1 MKVTKILSLLLA
13 FALLLSLGSCGRDS
27 AQTSPPPE
35 ASPGSSPSPSPEQ
48 SPLPASTPDPSDSPA
63 PTEPPAQETVRLA
76 FLNGPTGVG
85 AAKLLSNIDAGTTVG
100 SYTYEV
106 AADNS
111 EIVGMLSGPAPEVDI
126 AAVATNVALNLYN
139 KTDGGIQ
146 LLALN
151 TLGVLY
157 VLERDGA
164 SIQDMS
170 DLAGKTVYATGQG
183 ANPEYIFRYLLQNN
197 GVDPDNGLTIE
208 WVTPEEVSQAF
219 LSGQAEAALLPVPA
233 VTALMA
239 KCKAQS
245 IDCHAALDLT
255 EEWNALGTGSTLTM
269 GCLAVRTQFA
279 QEHPEA
285 VAQFLE
291 EYAASIDYVNAN
303 PEAAAALVADHGL
316 APSASIAQN
325 AIPDC
330 HLVCITGA
338 DIQPSID
345 GYYAVLFQ
353 ADPASIGG
361 SLPDDAFYYVP

>member
-1 MKVTKILSLLLA
+1 MKASKILSLLLV
-13 FALLLSLGSCGRDS
+13 FALLFSLGSCRRDS
-27 AQTSPPPE
+27 AQ
-35 ASPGSSPSPSPEQ
+35 ASPSPEVSPSPSPSPSPEQ
-48 SPLPASTPDPSDSPA
+48 SPPPSPTPDPSDSPA
-63 PTEPPAQETVRLA
+63 PTEPPARETVRLA

-85 AAKLLSNIDAGTTVG
+85 AAKLLSDIDAGTAAG

-157 VLERDGA
+157 VLERDGS

-183 ANPEYIFRYLLQNN
+183 ANPEYIFRYLLQKS
-197 GVDPDNGLTIE
+197 GVDPDTGLTIE

-239 KCKAQS
+239 KCRAQN

-303 PEAAAALVADHGL
+303 PEAAAPLVADHGL
-316 APSASIAQN
+316 APSAAIAQN
-325 AIPDC
+325 AIPSC
-330 HLVCITGA
+330 HLVCITGR
-338 DIQPSID
+338 DIQPAID

>member
-1 MKVTKILSLLLA
+1 MKTSKILSLLLA
-13 FALLLSLGSCGRDS
+13 AALIFSLASCSRGST
-27 AQTSPPPE
+27 QVSPSPAPE
-35 ASPGSSPSPSPEQ
+35 VSPGVSPAPSPEQ
-48 SPLPASTPDPSDSPA
+48 TPTPTPDVPEPSA
-63 PTEPPAQETVRLA
+63 AQTGVRLA

-85 AAKLLSNIDAGTTVG
+85 AAKLLSDIDAGATAG

-126 AAVATNVALNLYN
+126 AAIATNMALNLYN
-139 KTDGGIQ
+139 KTDGGVQ

-157 VLERDGA
+157 VLEREGA
-164 SIQDMS
+164 SINNMA

-183 ANPEYIFRYLLQNN
+183 ANPEYIFSHLLTQ
-197 GVDPDNGLTIE
+197 NGLDPERDLTIQ

-219 LSGQAEAALLPVPA
+219 LSGEADAALLPVPA

-239 KCKAQS
+239 KCKAQGL
-245 IDCHAALDLT
+245 DFHVALDLT
-255 EEWNALGTGSTLTM
+255 EQWDRLGTGSTLTM

-279 QEHPEA
+279 RENPEA
-285 VAQFLE
+285 VAQFLA
-291 EYAASIDYVNAN
+291 EYAASIDYVNTN
-303 PEAAAALVADHGL
+303 PEEAAALVTDHGL
-316 APSASIAQN
+316 APSAAIAQS

-353 ADPASIGG
+353 ANPAAIGG